1 MSKKKKHE
9 EHENAERWLLTYA
22 DMITLLMVFFIMMYA
37 MSMLDMKKFDKAALG
52 FKQAFGGAGTPGIL
66 QGGKSVFGSGG
77 SNPEVPTA
85 VLVFESF
92 VKPENKTTSQETT
105 ITDTTQEA
113 SLPKEGV
120 NEVAETEVDLKT
132 VTAEEALK
140 IPGADKE
147 LVTIAESILDSVKG
161 TGDYDNVN
169 LSLENRGLII
179 RIQSEGIL
187 FDSGNAQV
195 RNEIMPLMDI
205 IAKSF
210 KFYTGMV
217 IIEGHTDNIPINTL
231 AYPSNWELSSA
242 RASSVLK
249 YWLEKGLVSAENVMA
264 AGFADAQPMVSN
276 DKEEGRAK
284 NRRVEIL
291 VLNKEYSKLL
301 LN

>member
-52 FKQAFGGAGTPGIL
+52 FKQAFGGVGAPGIL

-77 SNPEVPTA
+77 SNPEVPA
-85 VLVFESF
+85 AILVFESF
-92 VKPENKTTSQETT
+92 VKPENKTTSQE
-105 ITDTTQEA
+105 ITDTTQEV
-113 SLPKEGV
+113 SLPKDTV
-120 NEVAETEVDLKT
+120 NEVAESEVDLKT

-147 LVTIAESILDSVKG
+147 LVHIAESILDNVKG
-161 TGDYDNVN
+161 TEDYDNVN

-187 FDSGNAQV
+187 FDSGSARV
-195 RNEIMPLMDI
+195 RTEIMPLMDI

-231 AYPSNWELSSA
+231 AYPSNWELSTA

-249 YWLEKGLVSAENVMA
+249 YWLENELIAAQNVMA
-264 AGFADAQPMVSN
+264 AGFADAQPRVSN
-276 DKEEGRAK
+276 DTEEGRAK